1 MHPKSAGLEIFRWG
15 YVNFPAVLFYY
26 SKELDLEID
35 DLGMLGAVFYSFE
48 RSKPLYQSGI
58 RVGQL
63 LQDCPCLTKTK
74 MSRKLSRLQKLEMIS
89 IEDNEKNFV
98 DRYVFLEPMI
108 EKLENLIIRDHPQFS
123 NVKKAEPS
131 VKNENMVMGASL
143 IEEYRQKIEQLEL
156 ELQEEKGSRIN
167 LDILNNKNANFKKVA
182 DFISK
187 KTGNLM
193 SVKMAGELNK
203 WLEEMNL
210 TPEILLC
217 MLELCFERSI
227 YNPRDIT
234 RIARDIKEYS
244 ISTLEGLESYFKNY
258 VDLEKNKALR
268 VNKFDPDIAEF
279 GNFTGIDMAADARKS
294 VYYKWRYDWGFS
306 HPMIMKAGEVMCQ
319 RTKNGGLE
327 YIDSVLNNWMSKEIR
342 QVSEADNEIVRFK
355 NRNKSDKIAATVNKN
370 DNRKTPSVEYEIYV
384 PPSSLEELKSKV

>member
-1 MHPKSAGLEIFRWG
+1 MHPKSASLEMFRWG

-26 SKELDLEID
+26 AKELDLDIE
-35 DLGMLGAVFYSFE
+35 DLGMLATVFFSFE
-48 RSKPLYQSGI
+48 KSKPLYQSGI

-74 MSRKLSRLQKLEMIS
+74 LSRKLSRLQKLEIIS
-89 IEDNEKNFV
+89 MEENHKNFV
-98 DRYVFLEPMI
+98 DRNIFLEPLI
-108 EKLENLIIRDHPQFS
+108 HKLESLIVRDHPEFS
-123 NVKKAEPS
+123 NHKEAEQP
-131 VKNENMVMGASL
+131 VKNENLVNNASL
-143 IEEYRQKIEQLEL
+143 LEEYRQKIEQLEL
-156 ELQEEKGSRIN
+156 ELQEEKGTRIN
-167 LDILNNKNANFKKVA
+167 LNILNSKNANFKKVA

-193 SVKMAGELNK
+193 SVKMAGELKK
-203 WLEEMNL
+203 WLEEMSL

-244 ISTLEGLESYFKNY
+244 INTVEGLESYFNNY
-258 VDLEKNKALR
+258 VDLEKNQALR

-279 GNFTGIDMAADARKS
+279 GNYTGIDMIADARKK

-342 QVSEADNEIVRFK
+342 QVSEADNEISKFK
-355 NRNKSDKIAATVNKN
+355 NRNKSEKFAAIAGKN
-370 DNRKTPSVEYEIYV
+370 DTRKAPSVEYEIYV
-384 PPSSLEELKSKV
+384 PPSGLEELKSKA

>member
-26 SKELDLEID
+26 AKEMDLEID
-35 DLGMLGAVFYSFE
+35 DLGMLAAVFYSFE
-48 RSKPLYQSGI
+48 KSKPLYQSGI
-58 RVGQL
+58 RIGQL
-63 LQDCPCLTKTK
+63 LQDCPCLSKAK
-74 MSRKLSRLQKLEMIS
+74 LSRKLNRLEKLEIIS
-89 IEDNEKNFV
+89 VQENRKNFV
-98 DRYVFLEPMI
+98 DRYVFLEPLI
-108 EKLENLIIRDHPQFS
+108 DKLENLIIRDHPQLSTGQKTDQKF
-123 NVKKAEPS
+123 AES
-131 VKNENMVMGASL
+131 QINNEVSL
-143 IEEYRQKIEQLEL
+143 LEEYRHKIEQLEL
-156 ELQEEKGSRIN
+156 ELQEEKGGRVS
-167 LDILNNKNANFKKVA
+167 LDVINNKNGNYKKVA

-203 WLEEMNL
+203 WLEEMSL

-244 ISTLEGLESYFKNY
+244 INTVEGLESYFTNY
-258 VDLEKNKALR
+258 VDVEKNKALR

-279 GNFTGIDMAADARKS
+279 GSFTGIDMAAEARKK
-294 VYYKWRYDWGFS
+294 VYYKWRYDWRFS
-306 HPMIMKAGEVMCQ
+306 HQMIMKAGEIMCQ

-342 QVSEADNEIVRFK
+342 QVSEADNEISKFK
-355 NRNKSDKIAATVNKN
+355 TRNRNEKIAATINKN
-370 DNRKTPSVEYEIYV
+370 DNRKALNVEYEIYV
-384 PPSSLEELKSKV
+384 PPSSIEELKSKV

>member
-1 MHPKSAGLEIFRWG
+1 MHPKSACLEIFRWG

-26 SKELDLEID
+26 AKELDLEID
-35 DLGMLGAVFYSFE
+35 DLGMLSAMFFSLGK
-48 RSKPLYQSGI
+48 SKPLYQAGI
-58 RVGQL
+58 KVGQL

-74 MSRKLSRLQKLEMIS
+74 ISRKLTRLQKLEIIN
-89 IEDNEKNFV
+89 IEDSHKNLV
-98 DRYVFLEPMI
+98 DRQIFLEPLI

-123 NVKKAEPS
+123 NRIEAEPAAKS
-131 VKNENMVMGASL
+131 DNLVNNASL
-143 IEEYRQKIEQLEL
+143 LEEYRQKIEQLEL
-156 ELQEEKGSRIN
+156 ELQEEKGNRVN
-167 LDILNNKNANFKKVA
+167 LDIINSKNANFKKVA

-193 SVKMAGELNK
+193 SVKMAGELKK
-203 WLEEMNL
+203 WLEDMNL

-227 YNPRDIT
+227 YNPRDIS

-244 ISTLEGLESYFKNY
+244 INTVEGLESYFSNY
-258 VDLEKNKALR
+258 VDLEKNQALR

-279 GNFTGIDMAADARKS
+279 GNYTGIDMTAEARKK

-306 HPMIMKAGEVMCQ
+306 HSMIMKAGEVMCQ

-342 QVSEADNEIVRFK
+342 QVSEADNEISKFK
-355 NRNKSDKIAATVNKN
+355 NRNKTEKFTALAGRN
-370 DNRKTPSVEYEIYV
+370 DRKAPGTEYEIYV
-384 PPSSLEELKSKV
+384 PPSSLQELKSKV